1 MKAIRIGEAIFRFF
15 STKVW
20 LPCALLLMALP
31 ATVAHASWEWEFTGD
46 NALANGGAGTGTYG
60 GNSWFNLNNW
70 GYYVDNAI
78 NQTAQVTTDSA
89 TGYLLYGSIQNAN
102 GAGMPPWITS
112 NSAANP
118 PPLVNDPTNAFGFG
132 AYDGQLFPYALST
145 STGPGLLNATLYP
158 PGKSQIDG
166 SPMPIFAIPSHAN
179 VLPFGDTTTP
189 LPNGTYTTFTFI
201 GIKSNDYNHQNFGD
215 SDPAHPSLNPSQSSL
230 AIFDPAN
237 DTANTTPDDPTTPNV
252 NEHLQF
258 TAGRIYVGG
267 TTGGVVPFQIGGV
280 DQPTVQSGTLDIRSG
295 TLVMTSDLQLGR
307 GGAKING
314 GGVTGKLIIN
324 GGSLLLNNPTNFLN
338 LVLGPVNPNVAGQP
352 ASVGRGI
359 IEYHKGVLRL
369 APPQSVDTYGNV
381 TGGGTLTVASA
392 YVAAPDTA
400 DGYAGATESKIAM
413 YNDGPGYFRV
423 NNLTFAGGN
432 ATAAG
437 VGITGPVMATAEFH
451 FNNGGV
457 RPIQVA
463 NNLTLNNGTV
473 VDTST
478 DPNGV
483 TVASRRS
490 RLNLVLDAVP
500 TVTAGVPQNLGL
512 IDVDSGI
519 NPILDDMGNPT
530 ALFDSNGNGT
540 GAVNSGGTFYN
551 TDNVTQLTDGA
562 TVSAIYGNT
571 QYNWKIHYNGKI
583 TWGSS
588 AAGATVADYSN
599 STIFKVDWQDS
610 PPDGTYK
617 DVVLVGDSSQTS
629 LIKGDLDRDGHVS
642 SSDLQA
648 MVTALTGLGAYAAT
662 KHLTLAELSQIG
674 DVNSSGSFTNADLQ
688 ALLTLLANGGGSAT
702 AVPEPSALLLSAM
715 GAMAGLV
722 IAIHKRRRSAGRL
735 FPSESQ

>member
-1 MKAIRIGEAIFRFF
+1 MMAFQKHETVSHSLKF
-15 STKVW
+15 W
-20 LPCALLLMALP
+20 LLCAPLLIALRP
-31 ATVAHASWEWEFTGD
+31 TVAHASWGWEFTGE
-46 NALANGGAGTGTYG
+46 NALANGGAGSGTYG

-70 GYYVDNAI
+70 DYFVDNAL
-78 NQTAQVTTDSA
+78 NQTAQATTDPT

-102 GAGMPPWITS
+102 GAGMPPWILS
-112 NSAANP
+112 NSPTDP

-132 AYDGQLFPYALST
+132 AYDGQLFPYAVAT
-145 STGPGLLNATLYP
+145 GTGPGLLNATLYP

-166 SPMPIFAIPSHAN
+166 SPKPIYAIPDHAT

-189 LPNGTYTTFTFI
+189 LPAGTYTTFTFV
-201 GIKSNDYNHQNFGD
+201 GVKSNDYNHQNFGD
-215 SDPAHPSLNPSQSSL
+215 NDPAHPYSNPSQSAL

-237 DTANTTPDDPTTPNV
+237 DTANTTPDDPTTPDV

-267 TTGGVVPFQIGGV
+267 TTGGVVPFQVGGI
-280 DQPTVQSGTLDIRSG
+280 DQQTVQSGTLDIRSG

-369 APPQSVDTYGNV
+369 APPQSVDSYGNV
-381 TGGGTLTVASA
+381 TAGGILNVASA
-392 YVAAPDTA
+392 YSAAPDTA
-400 DGYAGATESKIAM
+400 DGYVGATESKIVM

-423 NNLTFAGGN
+423 NNLQFAGGN
-432 ATAAG
+432 ATAAA

-473 VDTST
+473 VDTTT

-490 RLNLVLDAVP
+490 RLNLLLDTIP

-540 GAVNSGGTFYN
+540 GAVNAGGTFYK

-562 TVSAIYGNT
+562 TVSAIYGDT

-583 TWGSS
+583 IWGSS
-588 AAGATVADYSN
+588 AAGATVTDYNN
-599 STIFKVDWQDS
+599 STIFKVDWQDT

-617 DVVLVGDSSQTS
+617 DVVLTGDSSQTS
-629 LIKGDLDRDGHVS
+629 LIKGDVDRDGHVS

-648 MVTALTGLGAYAAT
+648 MESALTGLAAYAAT
-662 KHLTLAELSQIG
+662 THLSLAELLQIG
-674 DVNSSGSFTNADLQ
+674 DVNNSGSFNNADLQ
-688 ALLTLLANGGGSAT
+688 ALVALLASGGGSAA
-702 AVPEPSALLLSAM
+702 AVPEPTSLALAIIGVVAFLAVVLCAM
-715 GAMAGLV
+715 PTATMA
-722 IAIHKRRRSAGRL
+722 A
-735 FPSESQ
+735 